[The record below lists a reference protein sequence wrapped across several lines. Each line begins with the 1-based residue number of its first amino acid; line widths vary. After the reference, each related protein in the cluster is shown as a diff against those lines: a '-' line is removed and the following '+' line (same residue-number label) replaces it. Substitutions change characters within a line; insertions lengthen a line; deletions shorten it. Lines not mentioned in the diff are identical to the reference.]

1 MPAAPAAQPASS
13 PAHPG
18 EMVTLKSADH
28 DISAYLVAPKDN
40 PNPGCVVLVHDIF
53 GMTDFTKTEA
63 DQFSKLGYTVL
74 APNLYSRID
83 GAANGLDASQAAA
96 AYKATPDQ
104 QILADI
110 HAAIEYLNADGKST
124 AGQPLAI
131 VGIDMGGTYAMIAA
145 GLELRATCAVD
156 FYGRLLYPETSPQ
169 RPNSPI
175 EQVFNLDVPFLAFY
189 GTIDPQVPPQH
200 VKLLESR
207 LAANPNKAYY
217 EVVKLPGVGH
227 GFLDPSRTGYNPEA
241 AKQAM
246 DQTQAFLKRYL
257 QAPKKEDTGTG
268 V

>member
-1 MPAAPAAQPASS
+1 
-13 PAHPG
+13 
-18 EMVTLKSADH
+18 MVTLKSADH